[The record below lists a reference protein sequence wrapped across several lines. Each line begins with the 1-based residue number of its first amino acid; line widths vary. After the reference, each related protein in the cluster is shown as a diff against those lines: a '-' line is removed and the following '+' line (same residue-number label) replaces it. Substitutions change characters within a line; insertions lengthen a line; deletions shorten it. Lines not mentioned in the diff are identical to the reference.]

1 MTTTP
6 RLEIRDAT
14 AADLPAL
21 AELRGSAVAA
31 AAFEHERLL
40 LAEDPA
46 GAPLALLRLCAGQ
59 ATPLPRFWF
68 RVGLAV
74 HAAAALGINHRQRT
88 LLLGNDLAGLAE
100 LRQLS
105 GEPAAL
111 LALVRAALDIV
122 AAAPD
127 VYRQRVFAELPGV
140 IEPGG
145 EWPFWQGLG
154 RHFHA
159 ATPPAHDGE
168 WPSHVAALLP
178 RQVIYASFLS
188 DAAQAAIGGCA
199 AHALS
204 LRDTLLAAGLRW
216 QGQVGIVD
224 GGAVLEV
231 DVG

>member
-1 MTTTP
+1 MTETP
-6 RLEIRDAT
+6 LPRVRDAT

-31 AAFEHERLL
+31 TAFAHERLL
-40 LAEDPA
+40 LAEDAA
-46 GAPLALLRLCAGQ
+46 GAPLALLRLCVGR
-59 ATPLPRFWF
+59 ATPQPRFWF

-74 HAAAALGINHRQRT
+74 HAAAALGINHQQRT
-88 LLLGNDLAGLAE
+88 LLLGNDLAGMAE

-105 GEPAAL
+105 GQPAAL
-111 LALVRAALDIV
+111 LALVRAALAIV
-122 AAAPD
+122 AAAPE
-127 VYRQRVFAELPGV
+127 VYGPRVFAELPGV
-140 IEPGG
+140 VEPGG

-168 WPSHVAALLP
+168 WSSHVAALLP
-178 RQVIYASFLS
+178 RQVIYASFLN

-199 AHALS
+199 AQALP
-204 LRDTLLAAGLRW
+204 LRDTLRAAGLRW

-231 DVG
+231 DAG